1 MARREAM
8 MLMWKETVGA
18 VAHFKGY
25 RYAITQSTDLDDEWE
40 VEILDPDG
48 GVVDEVF
55 GSLEEAKRFCENT
68 AAEVQE

>member
-1 MARREAM
+1 
-8 MLMWKETVGA
+8 MLTWKETVGA
-18 VAHFKGY
+18 VAHFKGS

-55 GSLEEAKRFCENT
+55 GSIEEAKEFCERT

>member
-1 MARREAM
+1 
-8 MLMWKETVGA
+8 MLTWKETVGA
-18 VAHFKGY
+18 VAHFKGS

-48 GVVDEVF
+48 SVVAEVF
-55 GSLEEAKRFCENT
+55 GSIEEAKEFCERT